1 MNEYIENTL
10 STKIYNKVYKAGTD
24 QEVAIDP
31 ATLFLISKISITV
44 IRTIKKCKD
53 LDDDRTKVIQSPER
67 RDSRILKRIVR
78 RELGWVKYLLIGNKV
93 VSAMKEMG
101 TELTHD
107 DLERSELFNNN
118 DSFTV
123 YGGEKYY
130 EL

>member
-24 QEVAIDP
+24 QEVAVDP
-31 ATLFLISKISITV
+31 ATLYLISKISILV

-53 LDDDRTKVIQSPER
+53 LDSDRIKIVQSPER

>member
-24 QEVAIDP
+24 QEVAVAP
-31 ATLFLISKISITV
+31 APLYLISKISILV

-53 LDDDRTKVIQSPER
+53 LDSDRIKIVQSPER